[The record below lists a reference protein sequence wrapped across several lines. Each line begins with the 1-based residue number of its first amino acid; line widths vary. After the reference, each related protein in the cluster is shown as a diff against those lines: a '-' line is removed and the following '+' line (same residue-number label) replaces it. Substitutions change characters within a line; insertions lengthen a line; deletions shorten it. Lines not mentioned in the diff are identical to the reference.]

1 MKNASINR
9 SGTRR
14 SADLLKEMDDIEGL
28 LAADPPEGGDPTPER
43 LRSRAVEQAQPLGS
57 LGDKPTS
64 GRFDVVLDR
73 LGARLAFERGGAR
86 LYEALLR
93 KAAAQARE
101 LGLEECVADLQ
112 RIHAEEVEHAD
123 MLMGVIG
130 ELDGDATM
138 ETPCAD
144 LEGVLASG
152 LVQAVNDPRTTL
164 TQSLHAAL
172 VAELADVEAWAAL
185 LALGAGQLSAEQLE
199 AVDDALAREQRH
211 LSLVRRW
218 FLASEQEDIRA
229 HGEVV
234 DGAR

>member
-28 LAADPPEGGDPTPER
+28 IAIDPPEGADPSPDQ
-43 LRSRAVEQAQPLGS
+43 LRAQAVEQAEPLGS
-57 LGDKPTS
+57 IGDKLTV
-64 GRFDVVLDR
+64 GQYDVLLDR

-93 KAAAQARE
+93 KAAVQAE
-101 LGLEECVADLQ
+101 ESGLEECVADLQ
-112 RIHAEEVEHAD
+112 RIQVEEVEHAD
-123 MLMGVIG
+123 VLVGIID
-130 ELDGDATM
+130 ELGGDPTM

-144 LEGVLASG
+144 LEGVLSSG

-164 TQSLHAAL
+164 TQCLHAAL
-172 VAELADVEAWAAL
+172 VAELADVEAWSAL
-185 LALGAGQLSAEQLE
+185 LALGGGQLSPAQLE
-199 AVDDALAREQRH
+199 AVEDALAREQRH

-218 FLASEQEDIRA
+218 FLACEQEDIRMY
-229 HGEVV
+229 GEVV
-234 DGAR
+234 QGTR